1 MVNKDIISILLNCS
15 IGGENFKIRQVHI
28 KGYGDRK
35 IGTESLQNTLIED
48 DKYVNDFARQVDEE
62 IFFYVEDKAIH
73 CSDKQLAE
81 YVLKA
86 MS

>member
-1 MVNKDIISILLNCS
+1 MVNKDIISVILACS
-15 IGGENFKIRQVHI
+15 IGGEDFKIRQIHI

-35 IGTESLQNTLIED
+35 IGTESLQNALFED
-48 DKYVNDFARQVDEE
+48 DKYVDDFARQVDEG
-62 IFFYVEDKAIH
+62 IFFYVEDKAINY
-73 CSDKQLAE
+73 SDKQLAE